1 MNQASHLSTGQ
12 RVNSLAERMV
22 AWLAV
27 LWGVC
32 IVLPIGLQYLCLF
45 LLVIFLCFAGR
56 HKPLFKLFTEQKL
69 WASAV
74 ILFAVVTLLAL
85 ATQEQY
91 FKETPSNLW
100 HGFRILLTLLVAL
113 SLSSHEAK
121 RALTAALASLAA
133 MSLLVAA
140 HFMGWLEHAPEVLL
154 KLVPSGNQWIAMS
167 ILLAMLTVASMRL
180 VKTNSSRFSWLF
192 LIATSALAMNLFVM
206 NQRTAFLALM
216 VGFICLA
223 LSRWRQRM
231 NDLLLILVCVVV
243 ATIAS
248 IMSVEAVSTKF
259 KQGFTEISQAR
270 SGLVSS
276 DSMNIRYHMYTKTTD
291 MLMERPWLG
300 WGIGS
305 WNAQWKKRIDPLLH
319 RSNMPHNDF
328 LWMGAQAGFPGAL
341 AWLCLMVSL
350 CWIGWQRNTA
360 SGQIAFSIAAMSLAS
375 SLVNSGTRDASIGLP
390 MLFVVGAC
398 LAWSR
403 GTAQDDPKQRRMD

>member
-1 MNQASHLSTGQ
+1 MHQPTHLPAQ
-12 RVNSLAERMV
+12 QHVNTLAERV
-22 AWLAV
+22 IAWLAV
-27 LWGVC
+27 LWGIC

-56 HKPLFKLFTEQKL
+56 HRPLIKLFTEQKF

-74 ILFAVVTLLAL
+74 ILFVAVTLLAL

-100 HGFRILLTLLVAL
+100 HGFRIVLTLLVAL

-133 MSLLVAA
+133 MSLLVAV
-140 HFMGWLEHAPEVLL
+140 HSMGWLQQAPKALL
-154 KLVPSGNQWIAMS
+154 KLIPSGNEWIAMS
-167 ILLAMLTVASMRL
+167 ILLAMLAIASVRL
-180 VKTNSSRFSWLF
+180 FKTNSSRFNWLF
-192 LIATSALAMNLFVM
+192 LVAILALAMNLFVM

-216 VGFICLA
+216 VGFICLI

-231 NDLLLILVCVVV
+231 KYLLPALVCVVV
-243 ATIAS
+243 ATTAS
-248 IMSVEAVSTKF
+248 IMSVEAASTKF
-259 KQGFTEISQAR
+259 KQGFTQISQAR
-270 SGLVSS
+270 SGLVSAE
-276 DSMNIRYHMYTKTTD
+276 SMNIRYHMYTKTTD
-291 MLMERPWLG
+291 MITERPWLG

-305 WNAQWKKRIDPLLH
+305 WNEQWKKRIDPILH
-319 RSNMPHNDF
+319 SSNMPHNDF
-328 LWMGAQAGFPGAL
+328 LWMGAQAGLPGAL
-341 AWLCLMVSL
+341 AWLALMLSL
-350 CWIGWQRNTA
+350 CWIGWQRNNA
-360 SGQIAFSIAAMSLAS
+360 PGQIAFSIAAVSLVS

-403 GTAQDDPKQRRMD
+403 GIAQNDQNAV

>member
-12 RVNSLAERMV
+12 RINSLAERMV

-45 LLVIFLCFAGR
+45 LLMVFLCFAGR
-56 HKPLFKLFTEQKL
+56 HKPLMKLFTEQRL

-74 ILFAVVTLLAL
+74 ILFVAVTLLAL

-100 HGFRILLTLLVAL
+100 HVFRILLTLLVAL

-140 HFMGWLEHAPEVLL
+140 DAMGWLQQAPEALF
-154 KLVPSGNQWIAMS
+154 KLIPKGNEWIAMS
-167 ILLAMLTVASMRL
+167 ILLAMLAIASVRL
-180 VKTNSSRFSWLF
+180 LKTNSFRFSWLF
-192 LIATSALAMNLFVM
+192 VIAISALAMNLFVM
-206 NQRTAFLALM
+206 NQRTGFLALM
-216 VGFICLA
+216 VGFICMT
-223 LSRWRQRM
+223 LSWWRSR
-231 NDLLLILVCVVV
+231 LLLLVPAFVVIFVLLVTSIL
-243 ATIAS
+243 TIDTVNA
-248 IMSVEAVSTKF
+248 KF
-259 KQGFTEISQAR
+259 KRGFTEFEQAQMGIVR
-270 SGLVSS
+270 PE
-276 DSMNIRYHMYTKTTD
+276 SMNIRYHMYAKTAD
-291 MLMERPWLG
+291 MIAERPWQG

-305 WNAQWKKRIDPLLH
+305 WNEQWKKRIDPLLH
-319 RSNMPHNDF
+319 SSNMPHNDF
-328 LWMGAQAGFPGAL
+328 LWMGAQAGLPGAL
-341 AWLCLMVSL
+341 AWLALMVSL
-350 CWIGWQRNTA
+350 CWIGWQRNNA
-360 SGQIAFSIAAMSLAS
+360 PGQIAFSIAAVSLVS

-403 GTAQDDPKQRRMD
+403 GTAQNDQNAV